1 MNNIQ
6 LEPKLVG
13 SIEGEFY
20 VPAYQRGYRWK
31 EEVKMLL
38 NDIHEIGEGK
48 NYSLQP
54 IVVRKIDEKKFE
66 LIDGQ
71 QRLTSIYLI
80 FRYMKQL
87 NLPQNKPTHPAFIHH
102 REKNFPPMFTG
113 NRLTRHM
120 IVKHQ
125 TLHAAASFPPALPP
139 SMEGIAAMVRFTTIS
154 CRRP

>member
-1 MNNIQ
+1 MNNIN

-31 EEVKMLL
+31 DEAEMLL
-38 NDIHEIGEGK
+38 NDIDEIVEGQ

-54 IVVRKIDEKKFE
+54 IVVKNIGEKKYE

-71 QRLTSIYLI
+71 QRLTTIFLL

-87 NLPQNKPTHPAFIHH
+87 NLPFQLSFSL
-102 REKNFPPMFTG
+102 EYE
-113 NRLTRHM
+113 TR
-120 IVKHQ
+120 KG
-125 TLHAAASFPPALPP
+125 SRDF
-139 SMEGIAAMVRFTTIS
+139 
-154 CRRP
+154 